1 MADVVQ
7 DKLDPEVIKKFA
19 VNRTYSSPDYSRS
32 GTVSELRLDELCT
45 PEDLLAV
52 KDQLDGGKD

>member
-7 DKLDPEVIKKFA
+7 DKLDREVIKKFA
-19 VNRTYSSPDYSRS
+19 VNRTYSSLDYSRS
-32 GTVSELRLDELCT
+32 GTISELQLDELCT

-52 KDQLDGGKD
+52 KDQLNAGKD